1 MTRLLAI
8 ADLRI
13 REGMAAR
20 LPWLVLGAFALGVG
34 AAAWAQGPDAAARVA
49 LADRIVLWTT
59 WGLAFVVAAIL
70 PALGLPSDVRNG
82 SAQTLLSSPA
92 SRFEVLAGGTLGY
105 GVLASLLLVAM
116 AGAATLGMQ
125 VGGLGAAQ
133 REAMRP
139 EALAEVV
146 PNRDDGTFVVTS
158 AAPTATFRCTIP
170 AGMAPGDRLRV
181 RFDPEVRIETGP
193 DRVSEAEVSVG
204 RPGRRDGTEVRV
216 GFKASNEFTAL
227 LPVGDLAPGAPAEI
241 TLRRTSGRWSL
252 VFGEGSVGVGGA
264 PRLYAGSLVVAAL
277 CAAPMLLMLAA
288 IGALGASRFGA
299 PTAVILASFLFVVFV
314 GRNLVVDGAKFIVE
328 AAADPSYVH
337 PDEGGGHDHDH
348 GPASLITP
356 ARVAV
361 AKGALAVF
369 SVLPRY
375 DTFDRTDALV
385 ARRAPDLG
393 DVGRAAGEG
402 LPAAAVLTVL
412 GWLLLRRREIV
423 PG

>member
-1 MTRLLAI
+1 MRLLAI

-20 LPWLVLGAFALGVG
+20 LPWLVPAAFVVGVA
-34 AAAWAQGPDAAARVA
+34 AAAWAQGPDAAARAA

-59 WGLAFVVAAIL
+59 WGLAFVVAAIV

-105 GVLASLLLVAM
+105 GALASLLLVAM
-116 AGAATLGMQ
+116 AGAGTLGMQ

-133 REAMRP
+133 RETMRS
-139 EALAEVV
+139 EAAAEVV
-146 PNRDDGTFVVTS
+146 ANREDGTAVVTS
-158 AAPTATFRCTIP
+158 ASPSVTFRCTIP
-170 AGMAPGDRLRV
+170 AGVAPGDRLRV
-181 RFDPEVRIETGP
+181 RFDPKARIETGP
-193 DRVSEAEVSVG
+193 DRVSEAVVSVA

-216 GFKASNEFTAL
+216 SFKATNAFTAL
-227 LPVGDLAPGAPAEI
+227 VPVGDLAAGTPAEI

-252 VFGEGSVGVGGA
+252 VFGEGSVAVGGG
-264 PRLYAGSLVVAAL
+264 PRFYAGSLVVAAL
-277 CAAPMLLMLAA
+277 CAAPMLLLLASV
-288 IGALGASRFGA
+288 GALGASRFGA

-314 GRNLVVDGAKFIVE
+314 GRNLVVDGARFIVD

-337 PDEGGGHDHDH
+337 ADEDEGHDH
-348 GPASLITP
+348 GPGPAELLTP

-385 ARRAPDLG
+385 ARHAPGLS